1 MAPLEFPAKKCFSRG
16 KIPPWKTA
24 APFLLLCLIRIVQ
37 KGFLLSISVTIS
49 NSDGICQGPLALFF
63 GITAGEAR
71 DDSAIRLRRNRTGTP
86 LPAVPAA
93 GKAGSVDIGL
103 KDLF

>member
-49 NSDGICQGPLALFF
+49 NSDGICQDRSPCFSELRPEKRETIPPYDFVETEQELLSRQFQQREKQVPL
-63 GITAGEAR
+63 I
-71 DDSAIRLRRNRTGTP
+71 
-86 LPAVPAA
+86 
-93 GKAGSVDIGL
+93 SV
-103 KDLF
+103 